1 MTQPEQEFEAPLV
14 AQSAAEREQLVEQSY
29 DVAFGSAPAD
39 AASGYLGEDL
49 VNASNHLREQNAAQE
64 AGGTEEHG
72 LLDGLSDF
80 AHTAAGTAADTAHGL
95 VEGAENMA
103 SSAWESVQHAAG
115 DAEQY
120 LDEHRQDL
128 IDETQ
133 HGIADM

>member
-64 AGGTEEHG
+64 AAGTEEHG

-80 AHTAAGTAADTAHGL
+80 AHTATDTAHGL

-103 SSAWESVQHAAG
+103 SSAWESVQHTAG
-115 DAEQY
+115 EAGEY

>member
-1 MTQPEQEFEAPLV
+1 VLVGLEEQGPGFRRSL
-14 AQSAAEREQLVEQSY
+14 
-29 DVAFGSAPAD
+29 AD
-39 AASGYLGEDL
+39 TFA
-49 VNASNHLREQNAAQE
+49 REQNAAPE
-64 AGGTEEHG
+64 AAGTEEHG
-72 LLDGLSDF
+72 LLDDLSDF
-80 AHTAAGTAADTAHGL
+80 AHTSADTAHGL